1 MIKKLVKDI
10 LAQID
15 YSLYRMG
22 WKKCV
27 IKVHSVDETIEEL
40 IQTDKSMIRYGDGEI
55 TMIRGRSLKLQQVKP
70 EIIEGLKRML
80 GYQYDGM
87 IVTIPEIFDD
97 LSIYRRESRQF
108 WKDHLLFS
116 RKEYEKYCN
125 PEREYYN
132 TSISRFYYATSD
144 RDKSNCDRWI
154 ANIKQIWKD
163 KDVVVVEGERTHN
176 GVGNDLLDTARTV
189 ERIIGPSSDAYE
201 KLDEILT
208 CCKKYQKDRL
218 FLISLGIAAKFLTE
232 KLFLEGYRALDI
244 GNLDMEYE
252 WYLQKADKKVP
263 VQKHEVIG
271 EQANAEAGYTL
282 YLEQIKERVS

>member
-15 YSLYRMG
+15 YSLYRIG
-22 WKKCV
+22 WKKCG

-40 IQTDKSMIRYGDGEI
+40 IHTDKSMIRYGDGEI

-132 TSISRFYYATSD
+132 TSISRFYYATSE

-154 ANIKQIWKD
+154 TNIRQIWKD

-201 KLDEILT
+201 KLDGILA
-208 CCKKYQKDRL
+208 CCRKYPKDRL
-218 FLISLGIAAKFLTE
+218 FLISLGVAAKFLAE
-232 KLFLEGYRALDI
+232 ELFLEGYRALDI

-263 VQKHEVIG
+263 VKKHEIIG
-271 EQANAEAGYTL
+271 EKANVDAGYML

>member
-22 WKKCV
+22 WKKCG

-108 WKDHLLFS
+108 WKDHLLFG

-125 PEREYYN
+125 SEKEYYN
-132 TSISRFYYATSD
+132 TSISRFYYAVSE
-144 RDKSNCDRWI
+144 RDKGNCDRWI
-154 ANIKQIWKD
+154 INIRQIWKD

-201 KLDEILT
+201 KLDEILA
-208 CCKKYQKDRL
+208 CCRKFPKDRL
-218 FLISLGIAAKFLTE
+218 FLISLGVAAKFLAE

-271 EQANAEAGYTL
+271 EKANVEAGYTL
-282 YLEQIKERVS
+282 YLEQIKERVR